1 MGPEYVNKSDNVY
14 NHVQGIDNDIYDHTA
29 DNTDTHDRR
38 ASYSHVKGPFPSSEH
53 RHDVYDHTTDDF
65 ETPDRRDLYSHVR
78 GPSEHRNGAGSN
90 I

>member
-14 NHVQGIDNDIYDHTA
+14 NHVQGIDNDIYDQTA
-29 DNTDTHDRR
+29 DNMDTHDRR
-38 ASYSHVKGPFPSSEH
+38 ASFSHVKGPFPSSEH

-65 ETPDRRDLYSHVR
+65 ERDRRDLYSHVR
-78 GPSEHRNGAGSN
+78 GPSEYRNGAESK